1 MATARAQ
8 GPRAASTRPRLRR
21 CRTGASSRL
30 TLSPRPGTGVTSAGP
45 GVHRHPGPEGLS
57 LATWSVRGPCSD
69 TEREPWRGPGMP
81 GRCPG
86 RAPVLKSK
94 PRSRSATGAP
104 PSERT
109 PSGAESRP
117 APRLG
122 GGSQRPLPSG
132 CPEGRGEGQRVEDV
146 GADRAGLT
154 HRTRADRGRRGV
166 TVGVSRPGS
175 KRVEA
180 PSLTRAGTA
189 RAAAAP
195 SRPQPRGGS
204 SRPGP
209 RGSNGRASPGP
220 GEPLLPLASGPR
232 GEKRSCTRRSA
243 GYRHAA
249 RATLSSRTRGAPR
262 SRRARRQTRQ
272 GCGRTAGQT

>member
-8 GPRAASTRPRLRR
+8 GPRAAPTRPRLPR

-57 LATWSVRGPCSD
+57 LATRSVRGPCSD

-154 HRTRADRGRRGV
+154 HRTRADRGRRGEELH
-166 TVGVSRPGS
+166 TPLSRLQ
-175 KRVEA
+175 A
-180 PSLTRAGTA
+180 
-189 RAAAAP
+189 
-195 SRPQPRGGS
+195 
-204 SRPGP
+204 
-209 RGSNGRASPGP
+209 RGSCNT
-220 GEPLLPLASGPR
+220 ELQDQ
-232 GEKRSCTRRSA
+232 RSA
-243 GYRHAA
+243 S
-249 RATLSSRTRGAPR
+249 ATACPPSDTSRLRKDRGADVSPR
-262 SRRARRQTRQ
+262 PTHRRPLGAGAGAGGRPPTACPAQ
-272 GCGRTAGQT
+272 GSPAVPAGDAGP

>member
-1 MATARAQ
+1 M
-8 GPRAASTRPRLRR
+8 
-21 CRTGASSRL
+21 
-30 TLSPRPGTGVTSAGP
+30 AGP
-45 GVHRHPGPEGLS
+45 WN
-57 LATWSVRGPCSD
+57 A
-69 TEREPWRGPGMP
+69 

-86 RAPVLKSK
+86 HAPVLKSK
-94 PRSRSATGAP
+94 PRSHSATGAP

-146 GADRAGLT
+146 GAERAGLT

-195 SRPQPRGGS
+195 SRGEGAAGQGLGAR
-204 SRPGP
+204 P

-232 GEKRSCTRRSA
+232 GEERSCTRRSA
-243 GYRHAA
+243 GYGHAA
-249 RATLSSRTRGAPR
+249 RATLSSGTRGAPR
-262 SRRARRQTRQ
+262 SRHARRQTRR

>member
-8 GPRAASTRPRLRR
+8 GPRAAPTRPRLRR

-57 LATWSVRGPCSD
+57 LATRSVRGPCSD

-86 RAPVLKSK
+86 HAPVLKSK
-94 PRSRSATGAP
+94 PRSHSATGAP

-154 HRTRADRGRRGV
+154 HRTRADRGRRGEE
-166 TVGVSRPGS
+166 R
-175 KRVEA
+175 
-180 PSLTRAGTA
+180 
-189 RAAAAP
+189 
-195 SRPQPRGGS
+195 
-204 SRPGP
+204 
-209 RGSNGRASPGP
+209 
-220 GEPLLPLASGPR
+220 SG
-232 GEKRSCTRRSA
+232 TRRSA

-262 SRRARRQTRQ
+262 SRSRRARRQTRQ

>member
-8 GPRAASTRPRLRR
+8 GPRAAPTRPRLPR

-57 LATWSVRGPCSD
+57 LATRSVRGPCSD

-94 PRSRSATGAP
+94 PRSHSATGAP

-132 CPEGRGEGQRVEDV
+132 CPEGRGRGSVSRTWVQNEPASRT
-146 GADRAGLT
+146 AHGLT
-154 HRTRADRGRRGV
+154 A
-166 TVGVSRPGS
+166 
-175 KRVEA
+175 
-180 PSLTRAGTA
+180 AGA
-189 RAAAAP
+189 V
-195 SRPQPRGGS
+195 
-204 SRPGP
+204 
-209 RGSNGRASPGP
+209 
-220 GEPLLPLASGPR
+220 
-232 GEKRSCTRRSA
+232 RSCTRRSA

-262 SRRARRQTRQ
+262 SRSRRARRQTRQ